1 MRSRA
6 LLATVLPILTVA
18 VAATPASAA
27 GIPDGCTT
35 SALHFDFANDP
46 DSNDVFHVHRVGDQM
61 QIGATVRNDIAGACS
76 VDDVT
81 VTIQVPNSDGTPG
94 PIATIAEHM
103 SFPGGMAK
111 ISLPTKVPYTVA
123 FDPAVFHAPIKI
135 AYSGVGHYPGGDEPD
150 SGSLSTNVVVS
161 KPHATLTVTPNTT
174 SGPAPLGVTY
184 TYRLTNDSAVDPAAP
199 TTTPILFSN
208 TASLNPDG
216 SVLTDDR
223 CSSITYTGGDTHL
236 TNPSIVDP
244 GETWTFTCAHQ
255 FTTPGVF
262 TSLVSV
268 TGFSS
273 RDGRPWPVTTATSTV
288 TSLGPDLTLAKT
300 HSGDFTQ
307 GDRGRIYTLTA
318 TNAGTAPTSGTV
330 TVADALPAGLSATA
344 ISGAGWTCTPTTL
357 TCTRSDAL
365 AAGASYPPITVI
377 TDVAG
382 DAPATVTNTATVAGG
397 GDLDAT
403 NNSATDST
411 TIAPKPVPVQTTTP
425 TTPTTATTPTGSATS
440 TQSNGAD
447 GPTTL
452 TTTTTTAGHARPS
465 NRFSI
470 HRVRITRRGTA
481 TFTLTAPG
489 AGTFV
494 LSATGRTRTIRAT
507 VKRAGTT
514 TVTVKPTANA
524 MRSLRRAHRLRARI
538 TVAFTPAGG
547 TRATQN
553 RTVTLRLAG

>member
-1 MRSRA
+1 
-6 LLATVLPILTVA
+6 
-18 VAATPASAA
+18 
-27 GIPDGCTT
+27 
-35 SALHFDFANDP
+35 
-46 DSNDVFHVHRVGDQM
+46 M

-76 VDDVT
+76 VDDAT

-94 PIATIAEHM
+94 PITTIAEHM

-236 TNPSIVDP
+236 TNPSIVDS

-268 TGFSS
+268 AGFSS

-288 TSLGPDLTLAKT
+288 TSLGPDLTLAKS

-425 TTPTTATTPTGSATS
+425 TTPTTATTPTGATGPTTS
-440 TQSNGAD
+440 TQTNGAD
-447 GPTTL
+447 GPTTQ
-452 TTTTTTAGHARPS
+452 TATTTTTAGHARPS

-494 LSATGRTRTIRAT
+494 LSATGRTRTIQAT

-547 TRATQN
+547 TRATQH

>member
-1 MRSRA
+1 M
-6 LLATVLPILTVA
+6 
-18 VAATPASAA
+18 
-27 GIPDGCTT
+27 
-35 SALHFDFANDP
+35 
-46 DSNDVFHVHRVGDQM
+46 
-61 QIGATVRNDIAGACS
+61 
-76 VDDVT
+76 
-81 VTIQVPNSDGTPG
+81 
-94 PIATIAEHM
+94 
-103 SFPGGMAK
+103 
-111 ISLPTKVPYTVA
+111 
-123 FDPAVFHAPIKI
+123 
-135 AYSGVGHYPGGDEPD
+135 
-150 SGSLSTNVVVS
+150 
-161 KPHATLTVTPNTT
+161 
-174 SGPAPLGVTY
+174 TY

-208 TASLNPDG
+208 AASLNPDG

-307 GDRGRIYTLTA
+307 GDRGRIYTVTA

-344 ISGAGWTCTPTTL
+344 ISGAGWICTPTTL

-397 GDLDAT
+397 SDLDAT
-403 NNSATDST
+403 NNSATDPT

-425 TTPTTATTPTGSATS
+425 TTPTTATTPTDATGPTTS
-440 TQSNGAD
+440 TQTNGAD
-447 GPTTL
+447 GPTTQ
-452 TTTTTTAGHARPS
+452 TATTTTTAGHARPS

-470 HRVRITRRGTA
+470 HRVKITRGTA

-514 TVTVKPTANA
+514 TVTVEPTANA

-547 TRATQN
+547 TRATQH